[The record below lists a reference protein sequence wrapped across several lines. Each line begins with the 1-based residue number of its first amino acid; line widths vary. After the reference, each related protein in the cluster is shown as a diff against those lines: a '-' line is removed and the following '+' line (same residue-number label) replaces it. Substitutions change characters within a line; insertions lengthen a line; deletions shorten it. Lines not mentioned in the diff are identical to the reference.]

1 MDDNH
6 RCGVDGWSW
15 HSERMVCKR
24 CVAEHPPLQRY
35 RLGGGALWRD
45 DDGELVRVDTV
56 LAAIDAAMQAW
67 VDDGDALGCLHSV
80 RSRVRGLGA

>member
-1 MDDNH
+1 
-6 RCGVDGWSW
+6 
-15 HSERMVCKR
+15 
-24 CVAEHPPLQRY
+24 
-35 RLGGGALWRD
+35 
-45 DDGELVRVDTV
+45 VRVDTV